1 MKTRDDIILAV
12 DTSGR
17 QGSVALARSTPE
29 FRVLEVMPLA
39 GGSYSAQLMPQ
50 IVALLARQE
59 LGKQALTGLV
69 TACGPGSFTGLRV
82 GLSTIKALAE
92 ALRLPIA
99 AVSVLQAVAS
109 RAPASGPVLAV
120 LDAGRK
126 QVFAGFYEQHAGG
139 IPECR
144 HELLLTQDELPAAVR
159 EAGVS
164 QVLAPDDGIASLL
177 AQSGFQAQRVDWP
190 DAAVIAHLGWMKMRR
205 GETVPAEALD
215 ANYIRRSDAEIFAK

>member
-1 MKTRDDIILAV
+1 MKTRDEIILAV

-17 QGSVALARSTPE
+17 QGSVALAQATAE
-29 FRVLEVMPLA
+29 FCVLEVVPLA

-50 IVALLARQE
+50 IMALLARQK
-59 LGKQALTGLV
+59 LDKHSLTRL
-69 TACGPGSFTGLRV
+69 AAASGPGSFTGLRV
-82 GLSTIKALAE
+82 GLSTVKALAE

-109 RAPASGPVLAV
+109 RVPASGPVVAL

-126 QVFAGFYEQHAGG
+126 QVFAGFYEQHAEPL
-139 IPECR
+139 PECR
-144 HELLLTQDELPAAVR
+144 RELLLTQDEAPEAVR
-159 EAGVS
+159 HAGLPQLVT
-164 QVLAPDDGIASLL
+164 PDDAIVSLMARAGL
-177 AQSGFQAQRVDWP
+177 QAQRVDWP
-190 DAAVIAHLGWMKMRR
+190 DAAVIARLGWMKMRR